1 MPSIEHAQ
9 AAGSTR
15 ERREQLLDAPRLPS
29 GRHRIPRAEV
39 VRNQRDRIMAATVDV
54 VATHGY
60 ELAVVERIASRAGVS
75 RRTFYE
81 QFSGKEDACICT
93 YDAEAR
99 RLQRRVA
106 RAGRDVATL
115 DDAVSAGLEV
125 VLGTFGADPPLA
137 RLLTVEVLTAGPALV
152 ARRDRRMRAFAG
164 QLEAA
169 ARRRG
174 RGVLSPL
181 AAQGLVGAIYELI
194 YQRVVAD
201 ATDVLPALH
210 GDLLAFCLA
219 QLRAVEAG
227 AVAGGAGGIDP
238 RQAALE
244 HYQGV
249 LDRVYDASGDLL
261 RRAPTWQAGLYQSVR
276 ACYTEMRA
284 DPAALEMHFV
294 TTGHDEAVQRVRTRH
309 RARLL
314 RLLFTSRDDAP
325 EPTQA
330 EMMLSMIH
338 ATMRAHIE
346 ASETP
351 PNLDQAEQTFA
362 SLLFNAVPDRP

>member
-29 GRHRIPRAEV
+29 GRHRIPRGEV
-39 VRNQRDRIMAATVDV
+39 VRNQRARIMAATVDV

-93 YDAEAR
+93 YEAEAR
-99 RLQRRVA
+99 LLQRRVS
-106 RAGRDVATL
+106 RAGRGAVGL
-115 DDAVSAGLEV
+115 DGAVSAGLEV
-125 VLGTFGADPPLA
+125 VLGTFGADPALA
-137 RLLTVEVLTAGPALV
+137 RLLTVEVLTAGPALL

-169 ARRRG
+169 ARRRSG
-174 RGVLSPL
+174 GALSPL
-181 AAQGLVGAIYELI
+181 AAQGLVGAIYELV
-194 YQRVVAD
+194 YQRVVAG

-210 GDLLAFCLA
+210 ADLLAFCLA
-219 QLRAVEAG
+219 QLRVVDAAAVI
-227 AVAGGAGGIDP
+227 GGEVVDP

-244 HYQGV
+244 HYQQV
-249 LDRVYDASGDLL
+249 LDRVYDASGELL

-294 TTGHDEAVQRVRTRH
+294 TTAHDEAVQRVRTRH

-314 RLLFTSRDDAP
+314 RLLFTLRDDAP

-338 ATMRAHIE
+338 ATMRAHID

-362 SLLFNAVPDRP
+362 SLLFNAVPDPQ